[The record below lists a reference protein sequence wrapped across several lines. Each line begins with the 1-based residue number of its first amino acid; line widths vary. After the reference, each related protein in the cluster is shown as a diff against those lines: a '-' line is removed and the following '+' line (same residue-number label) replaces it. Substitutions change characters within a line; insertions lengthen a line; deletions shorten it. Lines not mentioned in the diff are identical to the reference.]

1 MKETIMKKYR
11 LLNRIMDR
19 ISENH
24 TGAYAAQSAF
34 FIVLSMIPFIMLLLA
49 LVQYTPVTKADVIR
63 AVTHVLPK
71 TIYPMIVSIVNQVYN
86 QSQAMIS
93 LTGLVAI
100 WSAGRGVLAM
110 SAGLNSV
117 YGSKETRNYIL
128 LRVISMFY
136 TLTFSIL
143 ILLLLV
149 LVVFGNSLYRYI
161 IKIAP
166 IVSKIIDP
174 ILNFRYLG
182 TGIILIV
189 FFCITYTF
197 IPNCKLRFRDQ
208 LPGALFSTL
217 GWTGLSL
224 AFSIYVDN
232 FSNFSYMYGSLAS
245 IMILMIWLYAC
256 MSIYLL
262 GAEINYF
269 LVNIWC
275 DEYY

>member
-110 SAGLNSV
+110 SLTVSMEVRKREIIFTCACVQHFTQYYL
-117 YGSKETRNYIL
+117 L
-128 LRVISMFY
+128 LRSYFP
-136 TLTFSIL
+136 
-143 ILLLLV
+143 LLYLV
-149 LVVFGNSLYRYI
+149 LVIG
-161 IKIAP
+161 
-166 IVSKIIDP
+166 
-174 ILNFRYLG
+174 
-182 TGIILIV
+182 
-189 FFCITYTF
+189 
-197 IPNCKLRFRDQ
+197 
-208 LPGALFSTL
+208 
-217 GWTGLSL
+217 
-224 AFSIYVDN
+224 
-232 FSNFSYMYGSLAS
+232 
-245 IMILMIWLYAC
+245 
-256 MSIYLL
+256 
-262 GAEINYF
+262 
-269 LVNIWC
+269 
-275 DEYY
+275 

>member
-11 LLNRIMDR
+11 LLNRIMNR

-117 YGSKETRNYIL
+117 YGSKETRNYIY
-128 LRVISMFY
+128 LRLRANNLVDEQVWY
-136 TLTFSIL
+136 SIGGGF
-143 ILLLLV
+143 V
-149 LVVFGNSLYRYI
+149 RQGN
-161 IKIAP
+161 AE
-166 IVSKIIDP
+166 D
-174 ILNFRYLG
+174 
-182 TGIILIV
+182 
-189 FFCITYTF
+189 
-197 IPNCKLRFRDQ
+197 
-208 LPGALFSTL
+208 
-217 GWTGLSL
+217 
-224 AFSIYVDN
+224 
-232 FSNFSYMYGSLAS
+232 
-245 IMILMIWLYAC
+245 LMIGIHERPPGRNVFRR
-256 MSIYLL
+256 S
-262 GAEINYF
+262 AE
-269 LVNIWC
+269 
-275 DEYY
+275 